1 MINHSPAAVASSGK
15 IASVS
20 HPDHGRQIQGNSTSG
35 IRIEGAFSRLV
46 WNSSWPRLALLGL
59 ILCGSSC
66 STASRYVQN
75 TFHPTEQAKV
85 AAAGKEST
93 DKTKSADARAASTP
107 DNATQA
113 KSSQASVAAKPGA
126 APVQKPDVRELIS
139 KGQDPFG
146 DSSIQQASNEQP
158 AHDTV
163 PANSMAPAKAL
174 PQSVAAETATA
185 DESGTIQHT
194 NQPRAALNTQLASA
208 VAASSSAGACPPA
221 APCAARPFPGA
232 EIVSDEYI
240 CDGGDQG
247 DPVHYQGMNRAG
259 LGLED
264 TIAEY
269 QDDTG
274 KMRMKPSTEACV
286 YAPRFGSVSSA
297 TLPEEGLQIARAAG
311 HQDQNTAS
319 GLKAKM
325 VIDEKAHTDEVQGM
339 RTRSRASG
347 VNQRQTDGELGQA
360 QNAVNQEKLVNA
372 YEDFRFLREGQFDR
386 THNAVIGLGI
396 DAAQE
401 WADGRRPII
410 IATDEGGQIIQ
421 GRFTVQDFT
430 GVEDKRTPGEL
441 KLVKVADRGSAH
453 PGDVI
458 TFTIRFD
465 NTGGRDLTKV
475 RVVDNLSPRLE
486 YIENSIS
493 SNLEG
498 KVNVDD
504 NGFGSKLLTFEFD
517 QPLKGNTGGY
527 VSFQCR
533 VR

>member
-1 MINHSPAAVASSGK
+1 MRNQFSATTMSSGR
-15 IASVS
+15 IAAA
-20 HPDHGRQIQGNSTSG
+20 HHHHGQLVQGKSTSG
-35 IRIEGAFSRLV
+35 IRNEGAFCRFV
-46 WNSSWPRLALLGL
+46 WNANWPRLALLGL

-75 TFHPTEQAKV
+75 TFHPTEQEKQERIAATEKAKS
-85 AAAGKEST
+85 AAAQT
-93 DKTKSADARAASTP
+93 DSA
-107 DNATQA
+107 QA
-113 KSSQASVAAKPGA
+113 KSAQASVAAKPGEA
-126 APVQKPDVRELIS
+126 AVQKRDVRELIS

-146 DSSIQQASNEQP
+146 DSPIQQASNEQP
-158 AHDTV
+158 AGEAPFAKKAAAPVTAT
-163 PANSMAPAKAL
+163 PPRSMD
-174 PQSVAAETATA
+174 AETAIA
-185 DESGTIQHT
+185 GESGTIQHMH
-194 NQPRAALNTQLASA
+194 QPRAPLNAQLASA
-208 VAASSSAGACPPA
+208 AVASSSAAACPPA
-221 APCAARPFPGA
+221 APCAARPFPGT
-232 EIVSDEYI
+232 EIVGDEYI
-240 CDGGDQG
+240 CDGGDKNE
-247 DPVHYQGMNRAG
+247 PVHYQGMNRAG

-264 TIAEY
+264 TVAEY

-274 KMRMKPSTEACV
+274 KIHMKPSTEACV

-297 TLPEEGLQIARAAG
+297 TLPEEGLQIAKAAG
-311 HQDQNTAS
+311 HQDQNTV
-319 GLKAKM
+319 GGMKAKM
-325 VIDEKAHTDEVQGM
+325 VIDETAHTDEVQGM
-339 RTRSRASG
+339 RMRSRASG
-347 VNQRQTDGELGQA
+347 VNQRQADGELGQT

-386 THNAVIGLGI
+386 ANNAVIGLGI

-410 IATDEGGQIIQ
+410 VATDEAGQIVQ
-421 GRFTVQDFT
+421 GRFTAQDFT
-430 GVEDKRTPGEL
+430 GVEDKRIPGEL

-453 PGDVI
+453 PGDIV

-465 NTGGRDLTKV
+465 NTGGRDLTRV
-475 RVVDNLSPRLE
+475 RVVDNLSPRLD